1 MPLKSHSAAS
11 GSHWPEAS
19 ACSWESRFSCILN
32 PSLAAFGIQKLHLA
46 ALEFVFPALV
56 FVSLILPYS
65 EGPKKKNNYT
75 SIVSNE
81 PYKSLLKTKCTVQ
94 NGYQTRSNSFGAI
107 YVLKCGRWRDVR

>member
-65 EGPKKKNNYT
+65 EGPKKKIIT
-75 SIVSNE
+75 
-81 PYKSLLKTKCTVQ
+81 LL
-94 NGYQTRSNSFGAI
+94 
-107 YVLKCGRWRDVR
+107 